1 MNPDRKKMYKV
12 PWSVTDNQGGW
23 VEVTDKCNLNCQGC
37 YRYNMDGDKTLDEVK
52 REIVECKKVTNCDV
66 MVIAGGEPLLY
77 PDITE
82 VVSFISSLN
91 LKPLILSNGVLF
103 SKKLA
108 IELKKAGLAR
118 IHFHIDSLQERD
130 GWEGKSE
137 ADLNELRQYFADMLW
152 KIKNIQCGFHIT
164 VTPATLQSIPSIL
177 RWQKKNINKVQHIS
191 FIALRGI
198 PIVKGIEYRVNN
210 HIIPQDE
217 LLNSFDKPEE
227 ISLTTEEMYEI
238 VQECFPEYSPCAY
251 INGSMVQ
258 QSNKYLIYSNIGSV
272 RKHYGS
278 MGASAFELAQVFY
291 HFFKGRYL
299 SFVSNPN
306 IGKNVF
312 LLSIVDKQ
320 MRKALS
326 GFIAAL
332 LRNPFRLIEKIYVQS
347 IILQQPIEFIGSD
360 KNICDSCINP
370 MVYKEKIINPCQLDE
385 YRKYNTTIH
394 AIKE

>member
-1 MNPDRKKMYKV
+1 MNPDRRKMYKV

-23 VEVTDKCNLNCQGC
+23 VEVTDNCNLNCHGC
-37 YRYNMDGDKTLDEVK
+37 YRYKTDGDKTLDEVK
-52 REIVECKKVTNCDV
+52 REIIECKKVTNCDV

-82 VVSFISSLN
+82 VVRFISSLD
-91 LKPLILSNGVLF
+91 LKPLILSNGLLF
-103 SKKLA
+103 TEKLA

-118 IHFHIDSLQERD
+118 IHFHIDSIQERD

-152 KIKNIQCGFHIT
+152 KIENIQCGFHIT

-177 RWQKKNINKVQHIS
+177 SWQKKNMNKVQHIS

-210 HIIPQDE
+210 HKIPQDE
-217 LLNSFDKPEE
+217 LLNSFDNPVE
-227 ISLTTEEMYEI
+227 ISLTTEEMFEI
-238 VQECFPEYSPCAY
+238 VQEYFPEYFPCAY

-258 QSNKYLIYSNIGSV
+258 QSNKYLIYSNIGSA
-272 RKHYGS
+272 RKYYGS
-278 MGASAFELAQVFY
+278 MGASAFELSQVFY

-299 SFVSNPN
+299 SFLSKPN

-312 LLSIVDKQ
+312 LLSFVDKQ
-320 MRKALS
+320 IRKALS
-326 GFIAAL
+326 GFITAF
-332 LRNPFRLIEKIYVQS
+332 LRNPFMLFEKIYIQS
-347 IILQQPIEFIGSD
+347 IILQQPIEFVGSD

-394 AIKE
+394 AVKE